1 MAFVLRNS
9 QLHRRLH
16 GNAKL
21 LCILHY
27 IWTIGLCIAYIIN
40 YGFNLIQLSMS
51 FSNPCEYLIP
61 TSLSFN
67 LAATVMIFILL
78 QMTSMIALAIER
90 TVATIRYEKY
100 ENEKNIILLILL
112 IILQFAVS
120 FLIPYVYLIPSTNW
134 EQPAVGPSL
143 VTDDNLEKNQIFTI
157 AFIVSELVVTIYIY
171 ALRYLN
177 YYRRKAVRKWN
188 SQSGL
193 STRYQLDENIRALN
207 LIVPLIWL
215 QFIFNFTTAVMV
227 YIIVAVGFILFFFEF
242 YSSKMSEHRKKM
254 NGIDEV
260 RVFSMI

>member
-1 MAFVLRNS
+1 ME
-9 QLHRRLH
+9 
-16 GNAKL
+16 
-21 LCILHY
+21 
-27 IWTIGLCIAYIIN
+27 IIKIKN
-40 YGFNLIQLSMS
+40 KKIKH
-51 FSNPCEYLIP
+51 
-61 TSLSFN
+61 
-67 LAATVMIFILL
+67 
-78 QMTSMIALAIER
+78 IE
-90 TVATIRYEKY
+90 ID
-100 ENEKNIILLILL
+100 
-112 IILQFAVS
+112 
-120 FLIPYVYLIPSTNW
+120 FLINDRL
-134 EQPAVGPSL
+134 L
-143 VTDDNLEKNQIFTI
+143 QIFTI

-242 YSSKMSEHRKKM
+242 YSSKMSDHRKKM